1 MVLVLKEFAKGE
13 GMRKNNIRDSKVS
26 QDKEASTL
34 KTFQHQNII
43 LDVEKKID
51 TPNLKLENAEHS
63 EILVNDK

>member
-1 MVLVLKEFAKGE
+1 MVLVLKEFAKRE

-34 KTFQHQNII
+34 KTFPHQNII

>member
-1 MVLVLKEFAKGE
+1 MVLVLKEFAKRE

-34 KTFQHQNII
+34 KTFPHQNII

-51 TPNLKLENAEHS
+51 TPNFET
-63 EILVNDK
+63 

>member
-1 MVLVLKEFAKGE
+1 MVLVLKEFAKRE

-34 KTFQHQNII
+34 NII